1 MKYLTNICGLWAF
14 IFLIGAV
21 MTTAAQA
28 VHAQDANIAY
38 VDYDGL
44 ISDLPDIMEADR
56 QIQAINAEWE
66 QRMEREFNEFQAKV
80 QQYQNMAEEGLLS
93 PREIQEKE
101 QELEQERDKVMGLQ
115 NEMERDVRAKRNEIL
130 RPLIEKLDTAIS
142 QIAEEKGINYVLDSS
157 AGDLLF
163 FEEANDISRE
173 VRQRYNE
180 L

>member
-1 MKYLTNICGLWAF
+1 MKYLINTCSLWAF
-14 IFLIGAV
+14 IFLIG
-21 MTTAAQA
+21 TIITAPQA

-56 QIQAINAEWE
+56 QLQALNAEWE
-66 QRMEREFNEFQAKV
+66 QRMEQEFNTFQAKV

-101 QELEQERDKVMGLQ
+101 QELEQERDKVVALQ
-115 NEMERDVRAKRNEIL
+115 NEMEREVRAKRNELL
-130 RPLIEKLDTAIS
+130 RPLIEKLDTAIT
-142 QIAEEKGINYVLDSS
+142 QVAQEKGIHYVLDSS

-173 VRQRYNE
+173 VRERYNS